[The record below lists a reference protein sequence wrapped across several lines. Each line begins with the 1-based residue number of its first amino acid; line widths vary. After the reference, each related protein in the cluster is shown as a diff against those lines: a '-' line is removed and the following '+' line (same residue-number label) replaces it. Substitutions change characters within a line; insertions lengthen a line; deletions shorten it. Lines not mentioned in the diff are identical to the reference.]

1 MLQKGQGRGGS
12 CAELEKLQPNP
23 APPCPPEQLPL
34 GSGGRALGA
43 PGVKALGTGAA
54 TGKACQ
60 GLLEARA
67 KYPSTVPPSWRWRPE
82 PGWEPICPTKKR
94 QKPSQGQGLWWS
106 PALSRC
112 QGRPSSHIPM
122 CQASI

>member
-1 MLQKGQGRGGS
+1 MLQKGQGRGGLLCRAGEAAAKS
-12 CAELEKLQPNP
+12 S
-23 APPCPPEQLPL
+23 PPCPPEQLPL

-82 PGWEPICPTKKR
+82 PGWEPICPTKNR
-94 QKPSQGQGLWWS
+94 QKPSQGQGFWWS
-106 PALSRC
+106 LALSRC